1 MPRGVIDLSVPSV
14 RPLCKGL
21 LDSRGEGVDGR
32 RIGVDV
38 PDDLELQ
45 LAPEGYCEALGG
57 ESWWGVAGEGAG
69 AEQPSVAGCD
79 VGDDGGEGAERRR
92 AAGRWNSGVGELLE
106 DQVVDVRVFGLI
118 GEVERQVSEVSGI
131 DHVRSG

>member
-1 MPRGVIDLSVPSV
+1 MPRGVIVLSVPSV

-21 LDSRGEGVDGR
+21 LDARGEGVDGR

-45 LAPEGYCEALGG
+45 LVPRGYCEAFGD
-57 ESWWGVAGEGAG
+57 ESWWDVAVEGAG

-79 VGDDGGEGAERRR
+79 LQPPSMAIIKSPTRPVG
-92 AAGRWNSGVGELLE
+92 GV
-106 DQVVDVRVFGLI
+106 
-118 GEVERQVSEVSGI
+118 S
-131 DHVRSG
+131 